1 MVATA
6 AGAAECDGMAWDGM
20 GVTKSK
26 KGQMVR
32 VMKRLHRKE
41 ENTRNFAFGFGPRFS
56 SILLLPE
63 LARGVQD
70 FNREGEGRERKG
82 GKSSSMLPTSS
93 IACLITRDQV

>member
-1 MVATA
+1 
-6 AGAAECDGMAWDGM
+6 MAWDGM

-41 ENTRNFAFGFGPRFS
+41 ENTRNFAQDFDFGPRFS
-56 SILLLPE
+56 SILLLPA

-70 FNREGEGRERKG
+70 FNRGGEEEKETREQLDA
-82 GKSSSMLPTSS
+82 SNVPTSS